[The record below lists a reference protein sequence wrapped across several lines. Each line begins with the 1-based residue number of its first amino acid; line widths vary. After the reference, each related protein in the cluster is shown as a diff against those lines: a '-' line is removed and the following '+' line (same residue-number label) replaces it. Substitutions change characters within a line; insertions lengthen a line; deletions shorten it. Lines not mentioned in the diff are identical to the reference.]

1 VARDPVIADLAAE
14 QGELTALLESLGESD
29 WARPAQRCPGW
40 DVADV
45 VLHLAQ
51 TTEVA
56 VASLDGTFTEVAGMF
71 AGGRG
76 ATTIDEVVD
85 DWVAA
90 DRGESP
96 ARLLGRWRRGTT
108 ALLASFDATDLRRRF
123 PWATGELAARTLA
136 STRLAETWIHAGD
149 VADAMGVTQQPT
161 DRLRH
166 IARLAWRS
174 LPYAFARGGRAMHGA
189 VAAALRGPGGDT
201 WSFEPD
207 EPAATTITGDAG
219 DWCLVAARRRDAAS
233 TTLRGEGPDA
243 SDVLALVRTY
253 A

>member
-1 VARDPVIADLAAE
+1 MSRDPIVADLAAE
-14 QGELTALLESLGESD
+14 QRALTALLESLGESD
-29 WARPAQRCPGW
+29 WARPAERCPGW

-56 VASLDGTFTEVAGMF
+56 VASLDGTFAEVAGRF
-71 AGGRG
+71 GGGRG
-76 ATTIDEVVD
+76 ATTIDSVVD

-90 DRGESP
+90 ERGVPPAELLDR
-96 ARLLGRWRRGTT
+96 WCRGTT
-108 ALLASFDATDLRRRF
+108 ALLAAFDATDLHRRV

-136 STRLAETWIHAGD
+136 TTRLAETWIHAGD
-149 VADAMGVTQQPT
+149 VADAVGATQQPT

-174 LPYAFARGGRAMHGA
+174 LPYAFARAGKTMHGA
-189 VAAALRGPGGDT
+189 VAATLRGPGGDT
-201 WSFEPD
+201 WVFEPD
-207 EPAATTITGDAG
+207 EPAATTITGDAV
-219 DWCLVAARRRDAAS
+219 DWCLVAARRRDPAS
-233 TTLRGEGPDA
+233 TSLRGDGPDA
-243 SDVLALVRTY
+243 ADVLELVRTY